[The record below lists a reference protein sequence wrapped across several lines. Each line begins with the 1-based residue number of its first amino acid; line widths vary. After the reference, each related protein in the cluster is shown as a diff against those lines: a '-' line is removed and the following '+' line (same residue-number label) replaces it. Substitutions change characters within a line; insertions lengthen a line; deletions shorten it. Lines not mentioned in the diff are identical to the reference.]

1 MYSMLKYF
9 ISDNK
14 LVKKLEFEFFIIAV
28 LLTTWTLVFHFAEWR
43 SFFHWFYFSVITL
56 ATIGLGDIVPHTLI
70 GQIMTMIYAVLGAP
84 IFLYTTSIVIT
95 SINSNISKSFE
106 SKVVKEVK
114 DEIIKDIKDIKN
126 EVVKTTKKHLK
137 SISESKSNKKI
148 SPKSAKIKNNVQKK

>member
-1 MYSMLKYF
+1 
-9 ISDNK
+9 
-14 LVKKLEFEFFIIAV
+14 
-28 LLTTWTLVFHFAEWR
+28 
-43 SFFHWFYFSVITL
+43 
-56 ATIGLGDIVPHTLI
+56 
-70 GQIMTMIYAVLGAP
+70 MIYAVLGAP

-114 DEIIKDIKDIKN
+114 DEIIEDIKDIKN
-126 EVVKTTKKHLK
+126 EVVKTTRKHLK